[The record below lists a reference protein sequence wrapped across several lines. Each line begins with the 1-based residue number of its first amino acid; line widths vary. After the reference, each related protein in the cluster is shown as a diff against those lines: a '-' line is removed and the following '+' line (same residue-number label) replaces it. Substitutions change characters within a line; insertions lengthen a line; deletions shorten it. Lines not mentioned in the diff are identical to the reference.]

1 MRSGLIPSL
10 SRLNWPAL
18 ILFTL
23 GFWLSGSLLL
33 DGVVIPS
40 LYVSGMMMQSDFA
53 SAGYVLFEAFNH
65 LELICAA
72 CVFTACLALWSS
84 HSLTQHQ
91 ERLFVVTAGV
101 LFAIALLYTYGLT
114 PLLSSVGI
122 HLDWLAP
129 TANPFSGSMLT
140 MQLSYWGLEVIK
152 FIAGF
157 SLVRWCYRE
166 MMHHT

>member
-1 MRSGLIPSL
+1 MRSGIIPSI

-33 DGVVIPS
+33 DGVIIPS

-65 LELICAA
+65 LELICGA
-72 CVFTACLALWSS
+72 CVLTACLALWSS
-84 HSLTQHQ
+84 HRLSRQQ
-91 ERLFVVTAGV
+91 EWLFLGAGAV
-101 LFAIALLYTYGLT
+101 LLAIALIYTYALT
-114 PLLSSVGI
+114 PLMSGVGLS
-122 HLDWLAP
+122 LDWLTP
-129 TANPFSGSMLT
+129 RTSFPSSMVT
-140 MQLSYWGLEVIK
+140 MQVGYWGLELVK

-166 MMHHT
+166 MMQHS

>member
-1 MRSGLIPSL
+1 MRSGIIPPI

-33 DGVVIPS
+33 DGVIIPS

-65 LELICAA
+65 LELICGA
-72 CVFTACLALWSS
+72 CVLTACLALWSS
-84 HSLTQHQ
+84 HRLNRQQ
-91 ERLFVVTAGV
+91 EWLFLGAGTV
-101 LFAIALLYTYGLT
+101 LLAIALIYTYALT
-114 PLLSSVGI
+114 PLMSGVGLS
-122 HLDWLAP
+122 LNWLAP
-129 TANPFSGSMLT
+129 CAGFPASMMA
-140 MQLSYWGLEVIK
+140 MQVGYWSLELVKLIV
-152 FIAGF
+152 GF

-166 MMHHT
+166 MMQQS